1 MFIKTFYILLSC
13 KKYFGECS
21 LLGLTDTLASRKHD
35 GTLNHDEN
43 KLIYTKGHYVGE
55 NIK

>member
-1 MFIKTFYILLSC
+1 MFIKTFYILLAC

-43 KLIYTKGHYVGE
+43 KLIYTKGHHAGE